1 MARVIRWF
9 PLFAIGLLCSTGLI
23 QATRQPPPA
32 PDTPRFRVG
41 VDAVRI
47 DAVVT
52 DKDGNLVTDLTA
64 NDFELRQDDKP
75 QTITLAHYVAVDAPQ
90 SRPANLAST
99 NLPGAMTAPIVSPG
113 RLARAKVQRTMVL
126 VVDDLGIAWENME
139 ATRKALRKQL
149 G

>member
-1 MARVIRWF
+1 MARVICWF
-9 PLFAIGLLCSTGLI
+9 PLFAIGLLPVSGLTI
-23 QATRQPPPA
+23 GAQAPSQPPDP
-32 PDTPRFRVG
+32 PRFRVG

-64 NDFELRQDDKP
+64 ADFELRQDDKP

-90 SRPANLAST
+90 SRPAGLAST
-99 NLPGAMTAPIVSPG
+99 NLPGAMTPPVVSSG
-113 RLARAKVQRTMVL
+113 RLTRSKVQRTMVL

-139 ATRKALRKQL
+139 DTRKALR
-149 G
+149 